1 MNTYLFLSKSIPQQ
15 EIDKRFDERDNW
27 KKYIFDKQL
36 DFLHIDSDISYKYR
50 KLANK
55 HVKLINKIELSSRNS
70 LTSKQK
76 MHLTIKEN
84 APDIY
89 NKYIPVQY
97 NFSKPEEVEKHFDNK
112 KIWIIKPDFGTLGE
126 GIFLAKNYN
135 DFKNKLKNKIALRP
149 TSKGKI
155 RKIEIKEKYVLSDFL
170 DNPLLYN
177 KYSFTVRLFVLIVK
191 NKLYLINNSGWMSF
205 PYKHFTTDNLDLE
218 YHIANYNM
226 IINNK
231 IVERTER
238 KLFPKYFEKEFGEE
252 KTNIVLEQMYEVIR
266 ETFKLV
272 KIKCNENQIHCYQIW
287 SYDFGIT
294 EDYKVKLYEING
306 GSPDYSIS
314 TTTKESTSKYFLDTL
329 FDNVIDVYFPPKN
342 KVKKHP
348 ESYTIYLSPFFIK
361 DTPNILNIIEKR
373 NLILEQ
379 KWKIGNAEI
388 LKNYHFVFNHKFGSI
403 KWDTIRQESRLVN
416 YLQLSI
422 PLVDKLS
429 FYNIFSK
436 NKKLLTYLP
445 KTFINI
451 KSIPKNIKYIISK
464 DKLGTGGKGII
475 IKERKD
481 IVFQKDHIY
490 QEYIYNPLLIGGT
503 KFDFRMYLLLNYDK
517 KLYFYPHFLIRRA
530 RYPYTLKNLDPRI
543 HLTNN
548 HIQVKSNKPIGNI
561 KSILTNKELIE
572 TDEKFFELYEK
583 EYGNLKELKDT
594 LYEQAIDI
602 TKLIFHTY
610 KNQNFSYKNNNYK
623 KDFDI
628 GKGFQVFGID
638 LMFDDKL
645 NLYLIEMNASPGLN
659 DPGNKN
665 INILNI
671 LNTELMENVF
681 KLTIDPI
688 INYDNKKEN
697 KFIEIIY

>member
-50 KLANK
+50 KLAEK
-55 HVKLINKIELSSRNS
+55 HVKLINKIVISSRNS

-76 MHLTIKEN
+76 MHLTIKEKLPN
-84 APDIY
+84 LY

-97 NFSKPEEVEKHFDNK
+97 NFSKPEEIEKHFDNK

-306 GSPDYSIS
+306 GSPDESFS
-314 TTTKESTSKYFLDTL
+314 AQTKEHSSRYFLDTL

-348 ESYTIYLSPFFIK
+348 ESYL
-361 DTPNILNIIEKR
+361 
-373 NLILEQ
+373 
-379 KWKIGNAEI
+379 
-388 LKNYHFVFNHKFGSI
+388 
-403 KWDTIRQESRLVN
+403 
-416 YLQLSI
+416 
-422 PLVDKLS
+422 
-429 FYNIFSK
+429 
-436 NKKLLTYLP
+436 KLL
-445 KTFINI
+445 
-451 KSIPKNIKYIISK
+451 
-464 DKLGTGGKGII
+464 
-475 IKERKD
+475 
-481 IVFQKDHIY
+481 
-490 QEYIYNPLLIGGT
+490 
-503 KFDFRMYLLLNYDK
+503 
-517 KLYFYPHFLIRRA
+517 
-530 RYPYTLKNLDPRI
+530 
-543 HLTNN
+543 
-548 HIQVKSNKPIGNI
+548 
-561 KSILTNKELIE
+561 
-572 TDEKFFELYEK
+572 
-583 EYGNLKELKDT
+583 
-594 LYEQAIDI
+594 
-602 TKLIFHTY
+602 
-610 KNQNFSYKNNNYK
+610 
-623 KDFDI
+623 
-628 GKGFQVFGID
+628 
-638 LMFDDKL
+638 
-645 NLYLIEMNASPGLN
+645 
-659 DPGNKN
+659 
-665 INILNI
+665 
-671 LNTELMENVF
+671 
-681 KLTIDPI
+681 
-688 INYDNKKEN
+688 
-697 KFIEIIY
+697 